1 MHYQRIHPKG
11 PEFSRII
18 AGVWN
23 WTDDTIN
30 ERCIAAALDC
40 GITTFDHADIYGGY
54 TIEEL
59 FGRTLKQQPGLR
71 NKMQLVT
78 KCGIK
83 LKVDNK
89 PEHRIKHYD
98 TSYAHI
104 IQSVEASLKN
114 LGTDRI
120 DLLLIHRPDPLLNPQ
135 EVAKAFGDL
144 YEKGK
149 VLHFGVSNFTATQFE
164 MLQSFLSMPLVTNQL
179 EVSLFKNDWL
189 FNGVSDVMMKHQAGI
204 MAWSPLGNGK
214 YFDDL
219 EKMQELGVLADKYKI
234 STAKLLFAWLL
245 AHPSNLFPIT
255 GTTKTE
261 RIQEAAA
268 ALDVQLDKQDWF
280 AMLRIIKGF
289 DVA

>member
-1 MHYQRIHPKG
+1 MQYQRIHPKG

-23 WTDDTIN
+23 WADETIN

-40 GITTFDHADIYGGY
+40 GITTFDHADIYGQY

-59 FGRTLKQQPGLR
+59 FGKILKQQPGLR

-83 LKVDNK
+83 LIVDNK
-89 PEHRIKHYD
+89 PEHKIKHYD
-98 TSYAHI
+98 TTYVHI
-104 IQSVEASLKN
+104 IQSVETSLKN

-135 EVAKAFGDL
+135 EVAKAFEDL

-149 VLHFGVSNFTATQFE
+149 VLHFGVSNFTTTQFE

-179 EVSLFKNDWL
+179 EVSLFKSDYL
-189 FNGVSDVMMKHQAGI
+189 FNGVSDVMMKHHAGI
-204 MAWSPLGNGK
+204 MAWSPLGSGK
-214 YFDDL
+214 YFDDP
-219 EKMQELGVLADKYKI
+219 EKMQAIGVLADKYKV

-245 AHPSNLFPIT
+245 AHPANLFPIT

-268 ALDVQLDKQDWF
+268 ALDVKLDRQDWF
-280 AMLRIIKGF
+280 GMLKVIKGF

>member
-1 MHYQRIHPKG
+1 MQHQRIHPRG
-11 PEFSRII
+11 PEFSRMI

-23 WTDDTIN
+23 WADELIN
-30 ERCIAAALDC
+30 ERCITAALDC
-40 GITTFDHADIYGGY
+40 GITTFDHADIYGRY

-98 TSYAHI
+98 TSYEHI
-104 IQSVEASLKN
+104 IQSVETSLKN

-120 DLLLIHRPDPLLNPQ
+120 DLLLIHRPDPLLNPH
-135 EVAKAFGDL
+135 EVAKAFSDL
-144 YEKGK
+144 YETGK
-149 VLHFGVSNFTATQFE
+149 VLHFGVSNFTSTQFE
-164 MLQSFLSMPLVTNQL
+164 MLQSFLPMPLITNQL
-179 EVSLFKNDWL
+179 EVSLFKTDYL
-189 FNGVSDVMMKHQAGI
+189 FNGMSDVMMKHHAGI
-204 MAWSPLGNGK
+204 MAWSPLGSGK

-219 EKMQELGVLADKYKI
+219 EKMQALGVLADKYQV
-234 STAKLLFAWLL
+234 STAQLLFAWLL
-245 AHPSNLFPIT
+245 AHPANLFPIT
-255 GTTKTE
+255 GTTKIE
-261 RIQEAAA
+261 RIQEAATA
-268 ALDVQLDKQDWF
+268 IDVKLDKQDWF
-280 AMLRIIKGF
+280 AMVSIIKGF